1 MTKAEWTK
9 ILEQHSKSQWEY
21 LIDEWIFSKRDRD
34 VLKEHLFNGITYGE
48 LAEIHRV
55 EPLQIQRIMN
65 KGRKILLKHI
75 NDIK

>member
-1 MTKAEWTK
+1 MTKAEWAK

-48 LAEIHRV
+48 LAEIHRD